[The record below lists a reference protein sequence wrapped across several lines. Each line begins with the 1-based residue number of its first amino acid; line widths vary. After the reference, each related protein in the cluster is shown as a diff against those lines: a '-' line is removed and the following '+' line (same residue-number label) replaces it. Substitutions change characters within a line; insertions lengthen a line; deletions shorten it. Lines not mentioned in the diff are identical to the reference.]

1 LKSTLERFAAKDA
14 AGKLSFLH
22 MLFLKNKV
30 QINKNNYAT
39 MLSMSK
45 QVGLRKISAMLQKTK
60 IGPKS
65 YIHPFCTKAFNC
77 KGNFTCHP

>member
-22 MLFLKNKV
+22 MLFLENKA
-30 QINKNNYAT
+30 QINKNNYAM

-45 QVGLRKISAMLQKTK
+45 QVSLRKISTMLQKTK
-60 IGPKS
+60 IDPKS
-65 YIHPFCTKAFNC
+65 YICPFCTKAFNC
-77 KGNFTCHP
+77 QGNFTCHP